1 MCSVPLPAKLRSGI
15 CVEKLSYKYVH
26 NAQAVSNWT
35 VGQKVPA
42 GDGTTWSEVLKIT
55 SSYAAEVRKH
65 NHTLHSLRTLY
76 TLPAGRY
83 FSIST

>member
-1 MCSVPLPAKLRSGI
+1 MCSVPLPAKLRSEV

-42 GDGTTWSEVLKIT
+42 GDGTIWSEVLKIT
-55 SSYAAEVRKH
+55 SSYAAEVRPYLPFSK
-65 NHTLHSLRTLY
+65 NSLHS
-76 TLPAGRY
+76 ACWQV
-83 FSIST
+83 FFN